1 MNLSCSCTVLG
12 NTVDFNRAGHFL
24 NKNLMQILYINHI
37 LKIDPP
43 NQRLT
48 FTLSS
53 LTLSLVFKQHSKN
66 TFVLNSVGCE
76 MPV

>member
-1 MNLSCSCTVLG
+1 
-12 NTVDFNRAGHFL
+12 
-24 NKNLMQILYINHI
+24 MQILYINHV
-37 LKIDPP
+37 LKMDPP

-53 LTLSLVFKQHSKN
+53 LTPSLAFQQRSKT